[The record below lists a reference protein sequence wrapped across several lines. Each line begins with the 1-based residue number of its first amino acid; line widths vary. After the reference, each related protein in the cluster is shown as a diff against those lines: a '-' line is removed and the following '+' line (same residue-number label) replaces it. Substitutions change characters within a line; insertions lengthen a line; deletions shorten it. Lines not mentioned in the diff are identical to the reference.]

1 MIRAGLSGIA
11 SVAEALMAP
20 LGAAAMSFGQPRT
33 LAETGHRPW
42 PLPDRPWLMAQSWL
56 DLLFAHWRVPADELA
71 AVLPPQLP
79 VDSYD
84 GSAWLGVTPF
94 WVGAVRLRGLPHVP
108 CVTSFLETNVRTY
121 VTIDGKPGIYFI
133 SLDAASRL
141 AVAGARRSH
150 RLPYFHARM
159 SARRAEAVD
168 YHTSRVSG
176 DGPPAELSLRYRPN
190 GARFE
195 AEPGSLEYFLA
206 ERYCLYTLDEDRRV
220 LRAHIHH
227 PPWSLQPA
235 VAEIKRNTMG
245 EQVSQPLDGAPLLHM
260 ARRQDVLI
268 WSLEAAES

>member
-141 AVAGARRSH
+141 A
-150 RLPYFHARM
+150 
-159 SARRAEAVD
+159 
-168 YHTSRVSG
+168 
-176 DGPPAELSLRYRPN
+176 
-190 GARFE
+190 
-195 AEPGSLEYFLA
+195 
-206 ERYCLYTLDEDRRV
+206 
-220 LRAHIHH
+220 
-227 PPWSLQPA
+227 
-235 VAEIKRNTMG
+235 
-245 EQVSQPLDGAPLLHM
+245 
-260 ARRQDVLI
+260 
-268 WSLEAAES
+268 